1 MDELRAQV
9 EPLSRSL
16 VVDGPPFV
24 AVALVSV
31 ALASLWW
38 GAGRPV
44 AGLAALAVGLLG
56 TVALDFRE
64 WLGLTRDDRR
74 AADATAASLPARLE
88 GARARQVERDRWR

>member
-1 MDELRAQV
+1 MDDLRAQV

-24 AVALVSV
+24 AVALVFVLLV
-31 ALASLWW
+31 ALWW

-44 AGLAALAVGLLG
+44 AGLAALAVGLVA

-88 GARARQVERDRWR
+88 EARASQVERDRWR

>member
-9 EPLSRSL
+9 EPLSRSF

-24 AVALVSV
+24 AVALVFV
-31 ALASLWW
+31 LLVSLWW

-44 AGLAALAVGLLG
+44 AGLATLTVGLLA
-56 TVALDFRE
+56 TVALDLRE

-88 GARARQVERDRWR
+88 VARARQVERCRWR